1 MCRIA
6 GGVRQ
11 RFEELRFFSVR
22 GSGLKGYTMK
32 ISCEKNELF
41 ECLQSTAAITGG
53 GPTTKPILRNC
64 LLVADGGGVRI
75 EVTDLDVSARLH
87 LERQEVDG
95 KGKLTLPAAR
105 LLSLVREVPG
115 NRVVIEA
122 MEDGK
127 GATICSEGG
136 EYSFKLLGESA
147 DEFPEVRS
155 FAGENAF
162 ELTAGKFSEMLRRVA
177 VASSRDASRYQ
188 LTGVFCEIEGKNL
201 KMTATDGKRL
211 TTDEMEIENS
221 GSKTIS
227 GIIPNRAADVM
238 VKVLSQGSENIK
250 LALEEIEVQM
260 SFVGGE
266 LIAKL
271 VEGTFPEY
279 KSAIPSD
286 VTTKVTADRGE
297 LVAAV
302 RSASLVTDKETE
314 TVIFR
319 FKGKEVELESKGSDI
334 GESKIRVG
342 VEMDGDGVEIRFN
355 PTYFVDA
362 LRTIDTE
369 QVRMEFYGPERPGAI
384 IGEPNY
390 RHYLMPLVVN

>member
-1 MCRIA
+1 
-6 GGVRQ
+6 
-11 RFEELRFFSVR
+11 
-22 GSGLKGYTMK
+22 MK

-87 LERQEVDG
+87 LERQEVEG

-122 MEDGK
+122 MENGK

-155 FAGENAF
+155 FSGENSF
-162 ELTAGKFSEMLRRVA
+162 ELPAGKFSEMLRRVA
-177 VASSRDASRYQ
+177 VASSRDTSRYQ
-188 LTGVFCEIEGKNL
+188 LTGVFCEIEGKKL

-211 TTDEMEIENS
+211 TTDEMKIENS

-260 SFVGGE
+260 SFDGGE

-286 VTTKVTADRGE
+286 VKTKVTADRGE

-319 FKGKEVELESKGSDI
+319 FKGKEVALESKGSDI

-342 VEMDGDGVEIRFN
+342 VEMDGDEVEIRFN

-384 IGEPNY
+384 RGEPSY